1 MEAFVNLT
9 SIIPPLEEKFHAFK
23 DFQSRISQ
31 MFNLQNQYIKMVHIM
46 LNFIRAERIGD
57 WELHLEAVT
66 HMLPYVFAYDRT
78 NYSRWISV
86 YLIDMRNLKY
96 TAPEVY
102 QEFQSGN
109 HPVKRS
115 DNSTF
120 NQVWTDMG
128 LEQSLNRDSKTSGGI
143 VGLQGAVDRWFL
155 TAHEKSSI
163 TAATKIM
170 CGIEEQ
176 DEEYGHKEQWRIG
189 TYNFVV
195 PGLSQPLV

>member
-1 MEAFVNLT
+1 
-9 SIIPPLEEKFHAFK
+9 
-23 DFQSRISQ
+23 
-31 MFNLQNQYIKMVHIM
+31 
-46 LNFIRAERIGD
+46 
-57 WELHLEAVT
+57 
-66 HMLPYVFAYDRT
+66 
-78 NYSRWISV
+78 
-86 YLIDMRNLKY
+86 MRNLKY

-143 VGLQGAVDRWFL
+143 VGFTLKQGAVDRWFL
-155 TAHEKSSI
+155 MAHERSSV

-170 CGIEEQ
+170 CRIEEQ
-176 DEEYGHKEQWRIG
+176 GGEYGHK
-189 TYNFVV
+189 
-195 PGLSQPLV
+195 

>member
-1 MEAFVNLT
+1 MVCSNDEEFVQNEDEICELISTCGKTVTNNEKKELLEAFVNLT
-9 SIIPPLEEKFHAFK
+9 SIIPPLKEKFDAFK

-31 MFNLQNQYIKMVHIM
+31 TFNLWNQYIKMVHIM
-46 LNFIRAERIGD
+46 RNFIRAERIGD

-66 HMLPYVFAYDRT
+66 HMLPYFFAYDRT
-78 NYSRWISV
+78 SYSRWTSV

-120 NQVWTDMG
+120 YQAWTDMG
-128 LEQSLNRDSKTSGGI
+128 LEIK
-143 VGLQGAVDRWFL
+143 
-155 TAHEKSSI
+155 
-163 TAATKIM
+163 
-170 CGIEEQ
+170 
-176 DEEYGHKEQWRIG
+176 
-189 TYNFVV
+189 
-195 PGLSQPLV
+195 